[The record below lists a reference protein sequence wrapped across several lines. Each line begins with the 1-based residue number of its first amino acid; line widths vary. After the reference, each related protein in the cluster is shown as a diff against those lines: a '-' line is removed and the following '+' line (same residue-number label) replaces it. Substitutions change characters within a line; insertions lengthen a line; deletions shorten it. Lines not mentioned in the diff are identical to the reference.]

1 MKHQDQVVLVTGAG
15 QGMGQEIV
23 RHFADA
29 GANVAAVDIN
39 AEALNAKVDELTGW
53 VNGKIIAITANI
65 AKSDSVRDA
74 ITTVVE
80 KFGRL
85 DVIIN
90 VAGVGSFDTFIDTPD
105 ENWDKVIAVNL
116 TGTFL
121 CCREAAKVMTKQG
134 SGSIINV
141 SSTAALTG
149 EGPSHYCASKAGVMG
164 LTRSISRELAASG
177 IRVNTI
183 IPGPTNTPMMADV
196 PDEWT
201 QKMIADIPLGRM
213 GESEDIAKVASF
225 LACDDSGFITGQ
237 NIAVNGGMAF
247 I

>member
-1 MKHQDQVVLVTGAG
+1 MKHKDQVVLVTGAG

-23 RHFADA
+23 HFFADA
-29 GANVAAVDIN
+29 GAKVAAVDIN
-39 AEALNAKVDELTGW
+39 PQAVTDTVAKLEGK
-53 VNGKIIAITANI
+53 VNGQVIGITANI
-65 AKSDSVRDA
+65 AKSDSVREA
-74 ITTVVE
+74 IATVVD

-105 ENWDKVIAVNL
+105 EHWDKVIGVNL

-121 CCREAAKVMTKQG
+121 CCREAAKVMTAQG
-134 SGSIINV
+134 SGNIINV

-196 PDEWT
+196 PEEWT

-213 GESEDIAKVASF
+213 GESVDIAKVASF

>member
-1 MKHQDQVVLVTGAG
+1 MKHHDQVVLVTGAG
-15 QGMGQEIV
+15 QGMGQEMI
-23 RHFADA
+23 RYFAQA
-29 GANVAAVDIN
+29 GALVAALDIN
-39 AEALNAKVDELTGW
+39 ADA
-53 VNGKIIAITANI
+53 VNETISLLPNEKAIGLTANI
-65 AKSDSVRDA
+65 ADSASVKEA
-74 ITTVVE
+74 IDNVVA

-85 DVIIN
+85 DVIVN
-90 VAGVGSFDTFIDTPD
+90 CAGVGSFDTFLETPD
-105 ENWDKVIAVNL
+105 EHWDKVISVNL
-116 TGTFL
+116 NGTFY
-121 CCREAAKVMTKQG
+121 CCREAAKVMAKQG
-134 SGSIINV
+134 SGSIINI

-149 EGPSHYCASKAGVMG
+149 EGPSHYCSSKAGVMG
-164 LTRSISRELAASG
+164 LTRSISRELASHN

-201 QKMIADIPLGRM
+201 QKMIADIPRGRM
-213 GESEDIAKVASF
+213 GESIDIAKVASF

>member
-39 AEALNAKVDELTGW
+39 AEALTATVDELNGW
-53 VNGKIIAITANI
+53 VSGKIIAITANI

-74 ITTVVE
+74 ITKVVE

-105 ENWDKVIAVNL
+105 EHWDKVIAVNL

-149 EGPSHYCASKAGVMG
+149 EGPSHYCASKAGVIG

>member
-15 QGMGQEIV
+15 QGMGKEIV
-23 RHFADA
+23 GYFADA

-39 AEALNAKVDELTGW
+39 AEAVTETVTEYHGW
-53 VNGKIIAITANI
+53 VSGNIIGITANV

-74 ITTVVE
+74 IKTTVE

-90 VAGVGSFDTFIDTPD
+90 VAGVGSLDTFIDTPD
-105 ENWDKVIAVNL
+105 EHWEKVIGVNL

-121 CCREAAKVMTKQG
+121 CCREAAKIMTKQG
-134 SGSIINV
+134 SGIIINI

-164 LTRSISRELAASG
+164 LTRSIARELSASG

-183 IPGPTNTPMMADV
+183 VPGPTNTPMMADV
-196 PDEWT
+196 PEEWT

-213 GESEDIAKVASF
+213 GESIDIAKVASF
-225 LACDDSGFITGQ
+225 LASEDSGFITGQ
-237 NIAVNGGMAF
+237 NIAVNGGSAF

>member
-23 RHFADA
+23 QHFAKA
-29 GANVAAVDIN
+29 GASVAALDIN
-39 AEALNAKVDELTGW
+39 SDA
-53 VNGKIIAITANI
+53 VNETISLLPSDKAIGLTANI
-65 AKSDSVRDA
+65 ADSHSVKDA
-74 ITTVVE
+74 IDNVVA

-90 VAGVGSFDTFIDTPD
+90 CAGVGSFDTFLETPD
-105 ENWDKVIAVNL
+105 EHWDKVIGVNL
-116 TGTFL
+116 NGTFY
-121 CCREAAKVMTKQG
+121 CCREAGKVMAKQG
-134 SGSIINV
+134 SGSIINI

-149 EGPSHYCASKAGVMG
+149 EGPSHYCSSKAGVMG
-164 LTRSISRELAASG
+164 LTRSISRELASHG

-201 QKMIADIPLGRM
+201 QKMIDDIPLGRM
-213 GESEDIAKVASF
+213 GESIDIAKVASF

>member
-1 MKHQDQVVLVTGAG
+1 MKHHDQVVLVTGAG
-15 QGMGQEIV
+15 QGMGQEMI
-23 RHFADA
+23 RYFAQA
-29 GANVAAVDIN
+29 GALVAALDIN
-39 AEALNAKVDELTGW
+39 ADA
-53 VNGKIIAITANI
+53 VNETISLLPNEKAIGLTANI
-65 AKSDSVRDA
+65 ADSASVKEA
-74 ITTVVE
+74 IDNVVA

-85 DVIIN
+85 DVIVN
-90 VAGVGSFDTFIDTPD
+90 CAGVGSFDTFLETPD
-105 ENWDKVIAVNL
+105 EHWDKVISVNL
-116 TGTFL
+116 NGTFY
-121 CCREAAKVMTKQG
+121 CCREAAKVMAKQG
-134 SGSIINV
+134 CGSIINI

-149 EGPSHYCASKAGVMG
+149 EGPSHYCSSKAGVMG
-164 LTRSISRELAASG
+164 LTRSISRELASHN

-183 IPGPTNTPMMADV
+183 IPGPTNTPMMAGV

-213 GESEDIAKVASF
+213 GESIDIAKVASF

>member
-1 MKHQDQVVLVTGAG
+1 MKHQDQVVVVTGAG

-23 RHFADA
+23 QHFAKA
-29 GANVAAVDIN
+29 GASVAALDIN
-39 AEALNAKVDELTGW
+39 SDA
-53 VNGKIIAITANI
+53 VNETISLLSSDKAIGLTANI
-65 AKSDSVRDA
+65 ADSHSVKAA
-74 ITTVVE
+74 IDNVVA

-90 VAGVGSFDTFIDTPD
+90 CAGVGSFDTFLETPD
-105 ENWDKVIAVNL
+105 EHWDKVIGVNL
-116 TGTFL
+116 NGTFY
-121 CCREAAKVMTKQG
+121 CCREAGKVMAKQG
-134 SGSIINV
+134 SGSIINI

-149 EGPSHYCASKAGVMG
+149 EGPSHYCSSKAGVMG
-164 LTRSISRELAASG
+164 LTRSISRELASHG

-201 QKMIADIPLGRM
+201 QKMIDDIPLGRM
-213 GESEDIAKVASF
+213 GESIDIAKVASF

>member
-15 QGMGQEIV
+15 QGMGETIV
-23 RHFADA
+23 GHFANA
-29 GANVAAVDIN
+29 GAKVTAVDIN
-39 AEALNAKVDELTGW
+39 PDAVAATVKALNGDETGKVIGF
-53 VNGKIIAITANI
+53 AANI
-65 AKSDSVRDA
+65 AQSASVRDA
-74 ITTVVE
+74 ITATVE

-90 VAGVGSFDTFIDTPD
+90 CAGVGSMDAFVDTPD
-105 ENWDKVIAVNL
+105 EHWEKVISVNL
-116 TGTFL
+116 TGTFI
-121 CCREAAKVMTKQG
+121 CCREAAKVMTEQG
-134 SGSIINV
+134 AGTIINV
-141 SSTAALTG
+141 SSTAAMTG

-164 LTRSISRELAASG
+164 LTRSIARELAPNG
-177 IRVNTI
+177 VRVNTI

-201 QKMIADIPLGRM
+201 QQMIAGIPLGRM